1 MFVVCVWKKGIY
13 LVNFDEKI
21 DMDNLK
27 KVGGNVEVFV
37 IIDNVVVGVKGVL
50 FIIDKLGVEGGEVV
64 IIEGK
69 VGNVFGEV
77 CCNGVIE
84 VFKKVSQIKFVVS
97 QFVDWDC
104 IKVLDVVINVL

>member
-1 MFVVCVWKKGIY
+1 MFVVRVWKKGIY

-37 IIDNVVVGVKGVL
+37 IIDNVVVGAKGAS

-69 VGNVFGEV
+69 VGNVFGEARR
-77 CCNGVIE
+77 NGVIE
-84 VFKKVSQIKFVVS
+84 VFKKVS
-97 QFVDWDC
+97 
-104 IKVLDVVINVL
+104 